1 MTDKFDEL
9 IIDYMQQYP
18 NEEIPMW
25 LLYSYG
31 TEEATKIMQNRDGRK
46 IGAKDRGDGF
56 LDGIEFIYK

>member
-1 MTDKFDEL
+1 MTDKFYKL
-9 IIDYMQQYP
+9 IIAYNQQYP
-18 NEEIPMW
+18 NKEVTMC

>member
-1 MTDKFDEL
+1 MTDKFNEL

-46 IGAKDRGDGF
+46 IGVKETQDAREDGE
-56 LDGIEFIYK
+56 EFIYI

>member
-1 MTDKFDEL
+1 MTDKFHEL

-31 TEEATKIMQNRDGRK
+31 TEEATKIIQNRGGRK
-46 IGAKDRGDGF
+46 IVAKDRKDGRF
-56 LDGIEFIYK
+56 DGQEFIYK